1 MNHRKGDTEVK
12 KKILVINDPIVCRS
26 CPCFGVTAED
36 SHIFCEAARR
46 EFRDGSRAVIF
57 NGDRFRP
64 EWCPLKDLPDYKMDW
79 SGGESYEAGWND
91 VLDLIGGRD
100 D

>member
-1 MNHRKGDTEVK
+1 MKVK
-12 KKILVINDPIVCRS
+12 KKILVIDDPMVCRN
-26 CPCFGVTAED
+26 CPCFEIVED
-36 SHIFCEAARR
+36 GLGSPFCEAAHRT
-46 EFRDGSRAVIF
+46 FRPGSHTVIF

-91 VLDLIGGRD
+91 VLDLIGGRE
-100 D
+100 

>member
-1 MNHRKGDTEVK
+1 MRKVIVIDDPKTCRKCPAMNSALACNAAKRPFSEAMQIQIRNGE
-12 KKILVINDPIVCRS
+12 S
-26 CPCFGVTAED
+26 CQPT
-36 SHIFCEAARR
+36 
-46 EFRDGSRAVIF
+46 
-57 NGDRFRP
+57 
-64 EWCPLKDLPDYKMDW
+64 WCPLKDLPDYKMDW